1 MVKNF
6 YNGIALFPFHSA
18 ADACHRVA
26 LKRKYSHRVAR
37 WKDGKTCEEEDFLLT
52 LSVELRQ
59 SCEAKAD
66 ASKSAEQRFCC
77 FFFLFMEKYFSTV
90 LANLQPCVPNCSRL

>member
-77 FFFLFMEKYFSTV
+77 FFFLFMLGIFHNKKVKT
-90 LANLQPCVPNCSRL
+90 